1 MKALNFL
8 FNFLILTW
16 LTNSCQSDGTEKGNL
31 VKKLLRK
38 RRSFLDIIPLRKQN
52 LQNEWQDFQSK
63 VNKLRRVKRQ
73 SWNFGQF
80 LPCTNSLGQKS
91 LTTNLVDCLGNFNLL
106 WPIRWN
112 FNPITAYDRLK
123 SHYKGKGGWSEKEI
137 QNFESLKNK
146 MERIRAKENVK
157 KRKHLGEQKLWR
169 TRVLRKQKEWQDF
182 QSKVNK
188 LRQVERQS

>member
-16 LTNSCQSDGTEKGNL
+16 LANSCQSDGTEKSNL

-38 RRSFLDIIPLRKQN
+38 RRSFLKIIPLRKQN

-63 VNKLRRVKRQ
+63 VNKLRRFESQKTETEKEKQNVVKKLLRKRRSFLEIIPLKKQNLQNEWHPNKWHPNEGLDFQSKVNKLRRVKRQ

-80 LPCTNSLGQKS
+80 LPSCTNSLGKKS
-91 LTTNLVDCLGNFNLL
+91 LTNNLVDCLGNFNLL

-123 SHYKGKGGWSEKEI
+123 SHYK
-137 QNFESLKNK
+137 
-146 MERIRAKENVK
+146 V
-157 KRKHLGEQKLWR
+157 R
-169 TRVLRKQKEWQDF
+169 TF
-182 QSKVNK
+182 
-188 LRQVERQS
+188 